1 VDYQAEDVEGA
12 QERKAQAEKDVSKVS
27 DIFHDIKAGVENI
40 IYWLPVIW
48 KDRWYDW
55 VFLTMILEH
64 KLQQMG
70 KETKVRGC
78 QERSPEKAAQ
88 MLVCADL
95 CKRIRD
101 DEYRQ
106 YELAQHEKHWGDLNC
121 PICGGFL
128 CDCFPT
134 EGGYHWVAL
143 YENVKTK
150 KDDELAGKEM
160 SAIRVLQE
168 KDIEDDIE
176 LLFYIIRTK
185 LREWWD

>member
-1 VDYQAEDVEGA
+1 MNVFEKARDVFY
-12 QERKAQAEKDVSKVS
+12 DVKYG
-27 DIFHDIKAGVENI
+27 IGNL
-40 IYWLPVIW
+40 IYWLPIVW
-48 KDRWYDW
+48 KDRWFDW
-55 VFLTMILEH
+55 IFMVRILEH
-64 KLQQMG
+64 KMRRMAKMT
-70 KETKVRGC
+70 KERGW
-78 QERSPEKAAQ
+78 QECSPEKAAQ

-106 YELAQHEKHWGDLNC
+106 YELAQHKKHWGDLNC

-134 EGGYHWVAL
+134 EGGYYWVAL

-160 SAIRVLQE
+160 SAIRALQE

-176 LLFYIIRTK
+176 LLFYIMRTK